1 MTALSEKFFKIF
13 STTAFRLTAA
23 AVIALLLAAALL
35 TGLLFRQANSIL
47 TEQVLAA
54 LRTEA
59 QLLRTEAQLLR
70 TDAMTGGMPNLTAK
84 VAALSVPDGPGLYFL
99 TDQTGAKVAGNINRL
114 PPEIAT
120 SPQGGV
126 FRYSPAAS
134 GSGVAER
141 LAVAIPVEIGGGNT
155 LLIGR
160 DIEEQ
165 RAFADAMKRTFL
177 IGFGTLSLLGLIG
190 GLAISRFTLNRLESI
205 TSTSRS
211 IMEGDLSRRVPL
223 DGNGGE
229 LDSLAQNLNDM
240 LDRIEGLMSG
250 LREVSDNIAHDLKT
264 PLNRLRNSAEAA
276 LRDPR
281 GEEGYREGLERTI
294 EKADD
299 LIKTFNALLLIARLE
314 AGPLQ
319 DSLEQF
325 DLGALVDDVAEL
337 YMPAAEEDGFDL
349 TVETEKGVTVMA
361 NRQLIGQA
369 IANLIDNAIKYS
381 RVSTANGAIRVTA
394 ARLGD
399 AAVISVADRGPGI
412 SEVDRQRVL
421 KRFVRLEESRTK
433 PGTGLGLSL
442 VAAVA
447 RLHHGEIRLAD
458 NEPGLKVD
466 LILSERVVMHQTKG
480 QRSGDGLALV
490 AAK

>member
-1 MTALSEKFFKIF
+1 MTALSERIVKVF

-23 AVIALLLAAALL
+23 AVIALVLVAAIL
-35 TGLLFRQANSIL
+35 TVLLFRQTNSIL

-54 LRTEA
+54 LRAES
-59 QLLRTEAQLLR
+59 QLLRLSALGGGTPEIVLR
-70 TDAMTGGMPNLTAK
+70 
-84 VAALSVPDGPGLYFL
+84 VAALSRPDGPGLYYL
-99 TDQTGAKVAGNINRL
+99 TDSTGTKLAGNLNRL
-114 PPEIAT
+114 PPELVAA
-120 SPQGGV
+120 PQGGV
-126 FRYSPAAS
+126 FRYSPVH
-134 GSGVAER
+134 GSESAER
-141 LAVAIPVEIGGGNT
+141 LAVAIPVDIGAGNT
-155 LLIGR
+155 LIVGR

-177 IGFGTLSLLGLIG
+177 IGFGTLSLLGLLG
-190 GLAISRFTLNRLESI
+190 GLAISRFTLNRLDAI

-211 IMEGDLSRRVPL
+211 IMAGDLSRRIPVE
-223 DGNGGE
+223 GSGGE
-229 LDSLAQNLNDM
+229 LDALAQNLNEM

-281 GEEGYREGLERTI
+281 GSDGYREGLERTI
-294 EKADD
+294 EKSDD

-314 AGPLQ
+314 AGPLR
-319 DSLEQF
+319 DSLERF

-337 YMPAAEEDGFDL
+337 YMPAAEEDGFHL
-349 TVETEKGVTVMA
+349 TVEAGKGVEVMA

-381 RVSTANGAIRVTA
+381 RAGSASGAIRVTA
-394 ARLGD
+394 GRLG
-399 AAVISVADRGPGI
+399 AGAVISVADKGPGI
-412 SEVDRQRVL
+412 TAADRERVL

-433 PGTGLGLSL
+433 PGTGVGLSL

-447 RLHHGEIRLAD
+447 RLHHGEIRLED
-458 NEPGLKVD
+458 NRPGLKVD
-466 LILSERVVMHQTKG
+466 LILSDRVVIQPVKG
-480 QRSGDGLALV
+480 SREDDGRSLV

>member
-1 MTALSEKFFKIF
+1 VTALSERIIKVV

-23 AVIALLLAAALL
+23 AAIALVLAAAIV
-35 TGLLFRQANSIL
+35 TVLLFRQTNSIL
-47 TEQVLAA
+47 TEQVLAT
-54 LRTEA
+54 LRAEA
-59 QLLRTEAQLLR
+59 QLLRA
-70 TDAMTGGMPNLTAK
+70 DALGGGTPEIVAR
-84 VAALSVPDGPGLYFL
+84 VAALSHPDGIGLYYL
-99 TDQTGAKVAGNINRL
+99 TDQRGAKLAGNLNRL
-114 PPEIAT
+114 PPELAAA
-120 SPQGGV
+120 PQGGV
-126 FRYSPAAS
+126 FRYSPVH
-134 GSGVAER
+134 GSDVAER
-141 LAVAIPVEIGGGNT
+141 LAVAIPVDVGAGST
-155 LLIGR
+155 LIVGR
-160 DIEEQ
+160 DIEDQ

-177 IGFGTLSLLGLIG
+177 IGFGALSLLGLLG
-190 GLAISRFTLNRLESI
+190 GLAISRFTLSRLDAI
-205 TSTSRS
+205 TNTSRS
-211 IMEGDLSRRVPL
+211 IMGGDLSRRIPVE
-223 DGNGGE
+223 GSGGE
-229 LDSLAQNLNDM
+229 LDALAQSLNEMFDK
-240 LDRIEGLMSG
+240 IEGLMSG

-281 GEEGYREGLERTI
+281 GGEGYREGLERTI

-319 DSLEQF
+319 DSLERF

-337 YMPAAEEDGFDL
+337 YMPAAEEDGFHL
-349 TVETEKGVTVMA
+349 TVEAEKGVEVLA

-381 RVSTANGAIRVTA
+381 RAGSASGTISVTA
-394 ARLGD
+394 GRLAAG
-399 AAVISVADRGPGI
+399 AVISVADTGPGI
-412 SEVDRQRVL
+412 SAADRDRVL

-458 NEPGLKVD
+458 NHPGLKVD
-466 LILSERVVMHQTKG
+466 LVLSERVVIQQPKG
-480 QRSGDGLALV
+480 QREDDGRTLV